1 VHDHEHEIEEQRP
14 VVAPEETRERWGAAG
29 RVAGAIGNAGFGAL
43 MRQGAGILADGTAH
57 PDVVAAISRNAGAG
71 QSLDPSTRER
81 MSGVLDDP
89 LSDVTVH
96 HDAAADQLA
105 SSVSARA
112 FTVGS
117 DVYFAQGEYRPGS
130 SGGDELLAHELTH
143 VAQQRG
149 ASTSGPLRVSEPGDA
164 LESEADAVAREA
176 G

>member
-1 VHDHEHEIEEQRP
+1 MHDHEHESEEQRP
-14 VVAPEETRERWGAAG
+14 VVAPAETRDRWGAAG
-29 RVAGAIGNAGFGAL
+29 RLAGAVGNAGFGAL
-43 MRQGAGILADGTAH
+43 MRQGSGILADGTAH
-57 PDVVAAISRNAGAG
+57 PDVAAAIARSAGAG

-89 LSDVTVH
+89 LSDVSVH

-105 SSVSARA
+105 TAVSARA

-117 DVYFAQGEYRPGS
+117 DVYFAQDQYRPGS
-130 SGGDELLAHELTH
+130 SAGDELLAHELTH

-149 ASTSGPLRVSEPGDA
+149 APTSGPLTVSEPGDA